1 MEVIYLVS
9 LIVLVA
15 ICAILVW
22 RNARAV
28 SREEHDRALDASKD
42 LQVEF
47 AKIQERE
54 RILIADRDRLSLE
67 LKEESLARQSVERSL
82 EGTNAYLQAQQEKF
96 AEQRQEMENMKVQF
110 NNEFQVMANK
120 ILEEKSFKFTQ
131 LNQQNISLVL
141 DPLKEKI
148 KTFEEKVEK
157 SYQQESAERNV
168 LKGVVEQLMQQSIQ
182 IKDEAN
188 NLAKALKGDNKK
200 QGNWGEV
207 ILERVLER
215 SGLIKDQEYKL
226 QASVQEADGRRF
238 QPDALIYLPDEKHLV
253 VDAKLSLVAYERAV
267 NADTEED
274 RVIFVKQHVQSIENH
289 VRELSAKDYH
299 SLYGIQSPDFV
310 LLFIPIESSL
320 SLAVNFKPELFSE
333 AWDRRVVIVSP
344 STLLAT
350 LRTIASVWKQERQNR
365 NVLEIAKEAGL
376 LYDKFVGFLNDM
388 DQLQGMIQKAA
399 DKHDEAMKKLSS
411 GSGNVIRKIEQLK
424 TLGAK
429 ANKQIG
435 DKYLED

>member
-1 MEVIYLVS
+1 MEVVYLVS

-15 ICAILVW
+15 ICAVLIW

-28 SREEHDRALDASKD
+28 SREEHNRLQDAAKD
-42 LQVEF
+42 LQLEF

-54 RILIADRDRLSLE
+54 KILISDRERLSNE
-67 LKEESLARQSVERSL
+67 LREESLARQTVERSL

-131 LNQQNISLVL
+131 LNQQNISQVL

-188 NLAKALKGDNKK
+188 NLARALKGDNKK

-238 QPDALIYLPDEKHLV
+238 QPDAVIYLPDEKHLI

-274 RVIFVKQHVQSIENH
+274 RVLFVKQHVQSIENH

>member
-9 LIVLVA
+9 LIVLVT

-28 SREEHDRALDASKD
+28 SREEHNRALDASKD

-168 LKGVVEQLMQQSIQ
+168 LKGVVEQLMQQSMQ

-388 DQLQGMIQKAA
+388 DQLQGIIQKAA

>member
-1 MEVIYLVS
+1 MEISYLIS
-9 LIVLVA
+9 LIILLIVCAVL
-15 ICAILVW
+15 IW
-22 RNARAV
+22 RNGKAV
-28 SREEHDRALDASKD
+28 SKEEHVRLQDSLKD
-42 LQVEF
+42 LQVEY

-54 RILIADRDRLSLE
+54 KLLISDRERLTSE
-67 LKEESLARQSVERSL
+67 LKSESQERQRVERSL

-96 AEQRQEMENMKVQF
+96 AEQRLEIEGMRTQF
-110 NNEFQVMANK
+110 NNEFEVLANK
-120 ILEEKSFKFTQ
+120 ILEEKSAKFTL

-168 LKGVVEQLMQQSIQ
+168 LKGVVEQLMQQSMQ

-215 SGLIKDQEYKL
+215 SGLLKDQEYKL
-226 QASVQEADGRRF
+226 QASIQEIDGKRF
-238 QPDALIYLPDEKHLV
+238 QPDAIIYLPDEKHLI
-253 VDAKLSLVAYERAV
+253 VDAKLSLVAYDRAV

-274 RVIFVKQHVQSIENH
+274 RTVFIKQHVQSIENH

-299 SLYGIQSPDFV
+299 SLYNIQSPDFV

-333 AWDRRVVIVSP
+333 AWDRKVVIVSP

-350 LRTIASVWKQERQNR
+350 LRTIASVWKQERQNK

-376 LYDKFVGFLNDM
+376 LYDKFVGFLQDM
-388 DQLQGMIQKAA
+388 DQLHAIIQKASE
-399 DKHDEAMKKLSS
+399 KHEDAMKKLSS

-435 DKYLED
+435 DNHLE

>member
-28 SREEHDRALDASKD
+28 SREEHNRALDASKD

-67 LKEESLARQSVERSL
+67 MKEESLARQSVERSL

-168 LKGVVEQLMQQSIQ
+168 LKGVVEQLMQQSMQ

>member
-28 SREEHDRALDASKD
+28 SREEHNRALDASKD

-168 LKGVVEQLMQQSIQ
+168 LKGVVEQLMQQSMQ

-215 SGLIKDQEYKL
+215 SGLIEDQEYKL

>member
-1 MEVIYLVS
+1 MEVVYLVS

-15 ICAILVW
+15 ICAVLIW

-28 SREEHDRALDASKD
+28 SREEHNRLQDAAKD
-42 LQVEF
+42 LQLEF

-54 RILIADRDRLSLE
+54 KILISDRERLSNE
-67 LKEESLARQSVERSL
+67 LREESLARQSVERSL

-96 AEQRQEMENMKVQF
+96 AEQRQEMEKMKVQF

-131 LNQQNISLVL
+131 LNQQNISQVL

-188 NLAKALKGDNKK
+188 NLARALKGDNKK

-238 QPDALIYLPDEKHLV
+238 QPDAVIYLPDEKHLI

-267 NADTEED
+267 NADAEED
-274 RVIFVKQHVQSIENH
+274 RVLFVKQHVQSIENH

-388 DQLQGMIQKAA
+388 DQLHGMIQKAA

>member
-1 MEVIYLVS
+1 M
-9 LIVLVA
+9 
-15 ICAILVW
+15 
-22 RNARAV
+22 
-28 SREEHDRALDASKD
+28 
-42 LQVEF
+42 
-47 AKIQERE
+47 KI
-54 RILIADRDRLSLE
+54 
-67 LKEESLARQSVERSL
+67 
-82 EGTNAYLQAQQEKF
+82 
-96 AEQRQEMENMKVQF
+96 QF
-110 NNEFQVMANK
+110 NNEFQVLANK
-120 ILEEKSFKFTQ
+120 ILEEKSTKFTQ
-131 LNQQNISLVL
+131 LNQQNISQVL
-141 DPLKEKI
+141 EPLKEKI
-148 KTFEEKVEK
+148 KVFEEKVEK

-182 IKDEAN
+182 IKYEAN

-226 QASVQEADGRRF
+226 QASVMEADGRRF
-238 QPDALIYLPDEKHLV
+238 QPDAVIYLPDEKHLI

-267 NADTEED
+267 NADTDED
-274 RVIFVKQHVQSIENH
+274 RLLFVKQHVHSIESH

-320 SLAVNFKPELFSE
+320 SLA
-333 AWDRRVVIVSP
+333 VSP

-376 LYDKFVGFLNDM
+376 LYDKFVGFLQDM
-388 DQLQGMIQKAA
+388 DQLQAIIQKAGE
-399 DKHDEAMKKLSS
+399 KHEDAMKKLSS

-435 DKYLED
+435 DKYIED

>member
-28 SREEHDRALDASKD
+28 SREEHNRALDASKD

-54 RILIADRDRLSLE
+54 RILMADRDRLSLE
-67 LKEESLARQSVERSL
+67 MKEESLARQSVERSL

-168 LKGVVEQLMQQSIQ
+168 LKGVVEQLMQQSMQ

-253 VDAKLSLVAYERAV
+253 VDAKSSLVAYERAV

-299 SLYGIQSPDFV
+299 FLYGIQSPDFV

>member
-1 MEVIYLVS
+1 VEVIYLVS

-28 SREEHDRALDASKD
+28 SREEHNRALDASKD

-54 RILIADRDRLSLE
+54 RILMADRDRLSLE
-67 LKEESLARQSVERSL
+67 MKEESLARQSVERSL

-168 LKGVVEQLMQQSIQ
+168 LKGVVEQLMQQSMQ

>member
-1 MEVIYLVS
+1 MEVVYLVS

-15 ICAILVW
+15 ICAVLIW

-28 SREEHDRALDASKD
+28 SREEHNRLQDAAKD
-42 LQVEF
+42 LQLEF

-54 RILIADRDRLSLE
+54 KILISDRERLSNE
-67 LKEESLARQSVERSL
+67 LREESLARQTVERSL

-131 LNQQNISLVL
+131 LNQQNISQVL

-188 NLAKALKGDNKK
+188 NLARALKGDNKK

-238 QPDALIYLPDEKHLV
+238 QPDAVIYLPDEKHLI

-274 RVIFVKQHVQSIENH
+274 RILFVKQHVQSIENH

>member
-28 SREEHDRALDASKD
+28 SREEHNRALDASKD

-168 LKGVVEQLMQQSIQ
+168 LKGVVEQLMQQSMQ

>member
-1 MEVIYLVS
+1 
-9 LIVLVA
+9 
-15 ICAILVW
+15 
-22 RNARAV
+22 
-28 SREEHDRALDASKD
+28 EHDRALDASKD

-67 LKEESLARQSVERSL
+67 LKEESLARRSVERRL
-82 EGTNAYLQAQQEKF
+82 AGTNAYLQAQQEKF

-168 LKGVVEQLMQQSIQ
+168 LKGVVEQLMQQSMQ

-215 SGLIKDQEYKL
+215 SGLIRDQEYKL

-435 DKYLED
+435 D

>member
-28 SREEHDRALDASKD
+28 SREEHNRALDASKD

-168 LKGVVEQLMQQSIQ
+168 LKGVVEQLMQQSMQ

-215 SGLIKDQEYKL
+215 SGLIRDQEYKL

-388 DQLQGMIQKAA
+388 DQLQGIIQKAA

>member
-28 SREEHDRALDASKD
+28 SREEHNRALDASKD

-54 RILIADRDRLSLE
+54 RILIADRDRLSLD

-168 LKGVVEQLMQQSIQ
+168 LKGVVEQLMQQSMQ

-388 DQLQGMIQKAA
+388 DQLQGIIQKAA

>member
-28 SREEHDRALDASKD
+28 SREEHNRALDASKD

-54 RILIADRDRLSLE
+54 RILMADRDRLSLE

-168 LKGVVEQLMQQSIQ
+168 LKGVVEQLMQQSMQ

-226 QASVQEADGRRF
+226 QASVQEVDGRRF

-435 DKYLED
+435 DKYLDD

>member
-28 SREEHDRALDASKD
+28 SREEHNRALDASKD

-54 RILIADRDRLSLE
+54 RILMADRDRLSLE
-67 LKEESLARQSVERSL
+67 MKEESLARQSVERSL

-168 LKGVVEQLMQQSIQ
+168 LKGVVEQLMQQSMQ

-333 AWDRRVVIVSP
+333 AWDKRVVIVSP

-429 ANKQIG
+429 ANKQMG